1 MFFFS
6 KIKNASV
13 IEWFF
18 TKVEFTLSFV
28 GCLVNIRRW
37 AMFALLAVRIQR
49 RLERTLELDRLEPLG
64 PIKPGSDGQHQQH
77 HQQHDHIFI
86 NKNNTKNT
94 INSTKSSSTWPPA
107 LEALGPLP
115 PVEPASSTLNSK
127 SVSLAVLPVALVETP
142 TAKGALDVI
151 VHRMGWWMIAIKMM
165 RWWLFGENKG
175 RIMLPMQ
182 HSVETLNKPHS
193 FTFSSRYAKQTTRAF

>member
-1 MFFFS
+1 MNLHLCFFS
-6 KIKNASV
+6 QRLRMQALLNGS
-13 IEWFF
+13 F

-115 PVEPASSTLNSK
+115 PVEPASSTLNAK

-142 TAKGALDVI
+142 TAKGALGVI
-151 VHRMGWWMIAIKMM
+151 VHRMGWWLRLK
-165 RWWLFGENKG
+165 WCDED
-175 RIMLPMQ
+175 
-182 HSVETLNKPHS
+182 
-193 FTFSSRYAKQTTRAF
+193 

>member
-1 MFFFS
+1 
-6 KIKNASV
+6 
-13 IEWFF
+13 
-18 TKVEFTLSFV
+18 
-28 GCLVNIRRW
+28 
-37 AMFALLAVRIQR
+37 MFALLAVRIQR

-77 HQQHDHIFI
+77 QQHDQIFI

-115 PVEPASSTLNSK
+115 PVEPAASTLNAK

-142 TAKGALDVI
+142 AAKGVLHVI
-151 VHRMGWWMIAIKMM
+151 VHRTMIAIKMITNATSNS
-165 RWWLFGENKG
+165 LCNHKLEENCHH
-175 RIMLPMQ
+175 RNITILQ
-182 HSVETLNKPHS
+182 LI
-193 FTFSSRYAKQTTRAF
+193 FFRLDL